1 MIPNQFNKIFAEKM
15 LTMTVYQLECEI
27 RACEFQIRSYVK
39 KWDEHRWDN
48 DGVYVFSVKTRKA
61 MVKCMPMWAER
72 LMLID
77 NYLPMAE
84 LMES

>member
-1 MIPNQFNKIFAEKM
+1 M

-27 RACEFQIRSYVK
+27 RACEFQIRNYVNK
-39 KWDEHRWDN
+39 RDEYRWDN

-72 LMLID
+72 LILID